1 MTSIDTFEDAD
12 PESTTSVLNEA
23 SEASALNET
32 IGISTEIGQPEETAQ
47 TYYDSAMS
55 YLEDTLA
62 YWLHG

>member
-32 IGISTEIGQPEETAQ
+32 IGISTEIGQPEEIAP